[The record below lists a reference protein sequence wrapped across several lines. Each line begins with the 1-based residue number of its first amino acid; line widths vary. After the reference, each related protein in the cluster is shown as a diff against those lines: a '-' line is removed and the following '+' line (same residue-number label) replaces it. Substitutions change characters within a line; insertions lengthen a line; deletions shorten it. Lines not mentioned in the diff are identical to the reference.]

1 MAQVVNVWPV
11 GFWNIWCPSAVE
23 VVVGRDGCAVEPVE
37 VVGEGFGYAVEMVV
51 VEVVGEG
58 FSYADELRALAGED
72 VQVVLHFCEPRSLP
86 VDGLPASFGALH
98 CNLPSQYRL
107 LFLPEPF
114 DFLLKSC

>member
-37 VVGEGFGYAVEMVV
+37 VVGEGF
-51 VEVVGEG
+51 
-58 FSYADELRALAGED
+58 SYADELRALAGED
-72 VQVVLHFCEPRSLP
+72 VQVVLYFCEPRSLP